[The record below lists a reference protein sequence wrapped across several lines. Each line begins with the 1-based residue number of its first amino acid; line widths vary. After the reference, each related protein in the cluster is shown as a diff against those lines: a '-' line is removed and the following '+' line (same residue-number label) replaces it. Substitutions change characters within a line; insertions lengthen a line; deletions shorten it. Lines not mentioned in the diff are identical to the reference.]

1 MASETA
7 HVNTVKMQADGCEGV
22 VRIADDVVAIIAGL
36 AASDVK
42 GVDSLVGNVTRDVIS
57 RLGIKS
63 LSKGV
68 KLTVDDEG
76 EANVSLSV
84 NVRYG
89 FNVPETCRKVQD
101 RVKTAI
107 ETMTGLKVGEVNIR
121 VASIVVGKTKE
132 SSKED

>member
-7 HVNTVKMQADGCEGV
+7 HINTINMNTDGCQGV
-22 VRIADDVVAIIAGL
+22 VKIADDVVAIIAGL

-42 GVDSLVGNVTRDVIS
+42 GIASLGGNVTRDVIS

-63 LSKGV
+63 IGKGV
-68 KLTVDDEG
+68 KLSVDDEG
-76 EANVSLSV
+76 KANVSLSV

-89 FNVPETCRKVQD
+89 YNVPETCAKVQD

-107 ETMTGLKVGEVNIR
+107 ETMTGLSVAEVNIR
-121 VASIVVGKTKE
+121 VASIVVGRSNEAADKE
-132 SSKED
+132 

>member
-42 GVDSLVGNVTRDVIS
+42 GVASLGGNVTRDVIS

-84 NVRYG
+84 NVRFG

>member
-42 GVDSLVGNVTRDVIS
+42 GVASLGGNVTRDVIS